1 MIKFFKKYKY
11 PIILILLFN
20 LLVFISAITYS
31 NAVFSDISDSV
42 FRLHVIANSD
52 TQEDQD
58 LKLKVRDSI
67 LEYINNTTTNIN
79 SKEEFINYA
88 QSHIEE
94 LKNVAETRIKQEG
107 YSYKVNVEIGNF
119 PFPTK
124 TYGNITFPSG
134 NYDGLKIKIGKAEG
148 QNWWCVM
155 FPPLCFIDISSGIVP
170 EESKQY
176 LKNNMNEEE
185 YALVSNK
192 DNLGVK
198 FKFKL
203 LELFADNKLLSAKK

>member
-107 YSYKVNVEIGNF
+107 YS
-119 PFPTK
+119 
-124 TYGNITFPSG
+124 
-134 NYDGLKIKIGKAEG
+134 
-148 QNWWCVM
+148 
-155 FPPLCFIDISSGIVP
+155 
-170 EESKQY
+170 
-176 LKNNMNEEE
+176 
-185 YALVSNK
+185 
-192 DNLGVK
+192 
-198 FKFKL
+198 
-203 LELFADNKLLSAKK
+203 

>member
-155 FPPLCFIDISSGIVP
+155 FPPLCFIDNTSCKMDSSSIKILKENLSEEDLSIISEDSPDI
-170 EESKQY
+170 
-176 LKNNMNEEE
+176 
-185 YALVSNK
+185 
-192 DNLGVK
+192 K
-198 FKFKL
+198 FKFKII
-203 LELFADNKLLSAKK
+203 EWFNK